1 MSKYLFLSHA
11 SPSWKKRFGYV
22 IAVAVLALVFALY
35 SIPEVVIGLANQAW
49 ALCGW

>member
-22 IAVAVLALVFALY
+22 ISVVALALVFALY
-35 SIPEVVIGLANQAW
+35 SIPEVVIGFFGKRVAS
-49 ALCGW
+49 

>member
-1 MSKYLFLSHA
+1 MSKYLIVSEV
-11 SPSWKKRFGYV
+11 SPSWRKRLFYCFT
-22 IAVAVLALVFALY
+22 ALVLAFVFALY